1 MLQAKKLKKIYVMKY
16 KEKPFGLKKKKQI
29 EAVHQVNMEIGK
41 GEIVGLL
48 GVNGAGKTTTI
59 KMLTAMIAPSEG
71 EIFIDGIDA
80 VKDPMSAKQRVNII
94 TGGERNIYWRLTAKE
109 NLQYFGRL
117 YGIKEKKLDD
127 EINEVLKVVDL
138 INEKDVPVERFSKGM
153 KQRLQIARGLIN
165 DPDYLF

>member
-1 MLQAKKLKKIYVMKY
+1 MVKAK
-16 KEKPFGLKKKKQI
+16 
-29 EAVHQVNMEIGK
+29 
-41 GEIVGLL
+41 IVGLL

-94 TGGERNIYWRLTAKE
+94 TGGKRNIYWRLTAKE

-127 EINEVLKVVDL
+127 RINEVLRVL
-138 INEKDVPVERFSKGM
+138 I
-153 KQRLQIARGLIN
+153 
-165 DPDYLF
+165 